1 MLTKKE
7 AILEDED
14 CAAMLGVSV
23 EKYRESL
30 NNIKAP
36 TEENINGKKVEYD
49 NSLLN
54 FLGIKESDLKR
65 KNIPC
70 DKMEGIGEEKSK
82 YRRYLDNNS
91 SEIIS

>member
-14 CAAMLGVSV
+14 CAAMLGMSV

-30 NNIKAP
+30 KNIKAP
-36 TEENINGKKVEYD
+36 TEENIDKKKVEYD

-54 FLGIKESDLKR
+54 FLGLKESDLKR
-65 KNIPC
+65 KKCN
-70 DKMEGIGEEKSK
+70 M
-82 YRRYLDNNS
+82 
-91 SEIIS
+91 